1 MSKLLLRHGH
11 VYEGKA
17 WTLAHDTW
25 LRAFRF
31 ERVSLRAAFDADY
44 EGVQQVLAR
53 RNRLDALIEEVAA
66 DSEFTPVVRRLGC
79 LPGIGALTGLGLAV

>member
-1 MSKLLLRHGH
+1 

-31 ERVSLRAAFDADY
+31 ERVSLRAAFDADC
-44 EGVQQVLAR
+44 EGVQRVLAR
-53 RNRLDALIEEVAA
+53 RNRLDDGAQRNSPVLLIEAPQVA
-66 DSEFTPVVRRLGC
+66 
-79 LPGIGALTGLGLAV
+79 GLD